1 MGRVHMNTKPPAAW
15 RPHLVRRKPTV
26 DEVVATAAAHG
37 IFGQPS
43 LDQASRCLPVVLEG
57 KPLGQSCAADAPPVQ
72 QFEAGMDPYAFV
84 SDMRAYERK
93 YGVSGHGW
101 IANTSRLLVLW
112 VAAELFKQGVGGG
125 PSDHFRGSQLDAA
138 LPSQDEPSDALVPP
152 PVASIDVTSPE
163 EATVIASPMP
173 VAVANSTIQEDALLA
188 PPSYI
193 IQRNRTLGL
202 HTPLINFLKGGCGKK
217 KRRKIDYFRR
227 QQGVWNGIKEWLNTP
242 EGRGW
247 VEQCGIG
254 PDGWQLDHAFPES
267 LGGPSHVFNAHLMP
281 ANVNARFGNRW
292 DEQKRAYIGSD
303 QERCSIAVM
312 KWMRTTVEWEAFAES
327 EVWAAY
333 ETGRA

>member
-1 MGRVHMNTKPPAAW
+1 MGKVRMNTKPPAAW
-15 RPHLVRRKPTV
+15 RPNLVRRKPTV
-26 DEVVATAAAHG
+26 DEVVAAAAAHG

-57 KPLGQSCAADAPPVQ
+57 KPLGQSCAPDAPPVQ
-72 QFEAGMDPYAFV
+72 QFKAGMDPYVFV
-84 SDMRAYERK
+84 LDMRAYERK
-93 YGVSGHGW
+93 YGVSGRGW
-101 IANTSRLLVLW
+101 IANASRLLVLW

-125 PSDHFRGSQLDAA
+125 PSDHFHGSQRDAS
-138 LPSQDEPSDALVPP
+138 LSSQDASVERSDVTVASLAEATGVADPP
-152 PVASIDVTSPE
+152 PSVV
-163 EATVIASPMP
+163 P
-173 VAVANSTIQEDALLA
+173 VAVTTPLVDAPLA

-292 DEQKRAYIGSD
+292 DEEKRAYIGSD

-312 KWMRTTVEWEAFAES
+312 KWMRTTVEWEAFTES

-333 ETGRA
+333 EMGRA